1 MFRTISIHIYYLL
14 IAGFLV
20 ISCKTKLP
28 ETPLAEVI
36 PQELSIHGD
45 TRVDN
50 YYWLNNRDNPK
61 VIEYL
66 EAENAYTK
74 AMLKHT
80 ENFQEILFNEIKNR
94 LKEDDQSVPVLDNG
108 YYYYTRFETGKEFPI
123 HCRKKGNLDAEEE
136 IMLDV
141 NKMAEG
147 YGYFHVSDLS
157 VSPDNVY
164 LAFGVDTLSRR
175 KYTLYFKNLET
186 GEILSQAIPL
196 TNGYAVWANDNRTV
210 FYTSKDDITLRSDR
224 VWRYTVGED
233 IGTRREVYFEAD
245 ETYSVGVGKT
255 KSKKY
260 IGIFISSTLSDE
272 VRFVDA
278 NKPCGDF
285 LVFQQRERNLEYS
298 VDHYMDKFLIR
309 TNLNAE
315 NFRLMETPV
324 SRTGKANWKEVV
336 PHRVDVLLQG
346 MQVFKDF
353 LVLSERKNGLT
364 QIKIMPWDKS
374 EPHYLDFGEE
384 TYSAFALN
392 VPDFESKLLR
402 YAYSSLTTPGSTF
415 EYNME
420 TRDKTL
426 LKQEEVL
433 GDFNP
438 DNYEA
443 KRLYATALD
452 GTKIPISLVY
462 RKGLELNGN
471 NPTLLYG
478 YGSYGYS
485 QDARFSIARL
495 SLLDRGFVYAIA
507 HIRGGQEMGRYWYEE
522 GKLLNKKNTFTDFIY
537 CAKYLIEEK
546 YTNPSLLFAQ
556 GGSAGGLLVGA
567 VANMAPELF
576 RGILAAVPFVD
587 VVTTM
592 LDETIPLTTSE
603 YDEWGNPNDPV
614 FYEYMLS
621 YSPYDNL
628 EAKNYPAMLVTTGL
642 HDSQVQYWEPAKWVA
657 KLRVTKTDNN
667 PLLLYTNM
675 EAGHGGAAGR
685 FRRLREVAM
694 EYAFMLDLAGIKK
707 E

>member
-1 MFRTISIHIYYLL
+1 MYRSVLIRSVSLL
-14 IAGFLV
+14 VVSFLLY
-20 ISCKTKLP
+20 SCKTQVP
-28 ETPLAEVI
+28 EPPIAEVI
-36 PQELSIHGD
+36 PQELTIHGH

-50 YYWLNNRDNPK
+50 YYWLNDRDNPK

-80 ENFQEILFNEIKNR
+80 EAFQETLFNEIKNR
-94 LKEDDQSVPVLDNG
+94 IKQDDQSVPVLDNG
-108 YYYYTRFETGKEFPI
+108 YYYYTSFEEGKEFPI
-123 HCRKKGNLDAEEE
+123 YCRKKGSLDAVEE

-147 YGYFHVSDLS
+147 YGYYQVSGLS
-157 VSPDNVY
+157 VSPDNIY
-164 LAFGVDTLSRR
+164 LAYGVDTVSRR

-186 GEILSQAIPL
+186 GEILPRAIPL
-196 TNGYAVWANDNRTV
+196 TDGYAVWANDNRTV
-210 FYTSKDDITLRSDR
+210 FYTSKDDITLRSDK
-224 VWRYTVGED
+224 VWRYSVGEE
-233 IGTRREVYFEAD
+233 IETLREVYFEAD
-245 ETYSVGVGKT
+245 ETFSVYIGKT
-255 KSKKY
+255 KSKQY
-260 IGIFISSTLSDE
+260 IGIFSSSTLSDE
-272 VRFVDA
+272 VRFIDA
-278 NKPCGDF
+278 NQPMGEF
-285 LVFQQRERNLEYS
+285 RIFQPRERNLEYS

-309 TNLNAE
+309 TNMNAE

-324 SRTGKANWKEVV
+324 SKTGKANWKEVV
-336 PHRVDVLLQG
+336 PHRADVLLQG

-384 TYSAFALN
+384 TYSAFAMN

-402 YAYSSLTTPGSTF
+402 YAYSSLTTPGSSF

-420 TRDKTL
+420 NREKTL

-433 GDFNP
+433 GDFNS
-438 DNYEA
+438 DNYES
-443 KRLYATALD
+443 KRLYATAED
-452 GTKIPISLVY
+452 GTKVPISLVY

-485 QDARFSIARL
+485 QDARFSSARL
-495 SLLDRGFVYAIA
+495 SLLDRGFVFAIA

-522 GKLLNKKNTFTDFIY
+522 GKLLNKKNTFTDFID
-537 CAKYLIEEK
+537 CARFLIDEK
-546 YTNPSLLFAQ
+546 YTSPTLLFAQ

-614 FYEYMLS
+614 YYEYMLS

-667 PLLLYTNM
+667 PLLLHTNM

-694 EYAFMLDLAGIKK
+694 EYAFMLDLAGIRK
-707 E
+707 